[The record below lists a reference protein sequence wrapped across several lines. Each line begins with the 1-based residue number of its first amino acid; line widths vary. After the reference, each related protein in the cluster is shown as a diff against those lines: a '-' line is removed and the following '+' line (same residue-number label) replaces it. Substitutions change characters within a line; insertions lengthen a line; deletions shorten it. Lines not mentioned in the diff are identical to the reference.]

1 MGTVI
6 YVFALLMVLISY
18 IMIDLKKDKD
28 IKKIIELQENEIIEL
43 KDRIKKL
50 EQQDFN

>member
-6 YVFALLMVLISY
+6 YVFALLMALISY

-28 IKKIIELQENEIIEL
+28 LKRIIELQQDEIIEL
-43 KDRIKKL
+43 KERLNKL
-50 EQQDFN
+50 EQQDFK